1 MKILSIKGK
10 NLASIEGEFS
20 IDFRVEP
27 LRSAGI
33 FAITGNTGSG
43 KTTLLDAM
51 CIALF
56 YKSPR
61 THKAKTDKSSER
73 EEDSVKEND
82 CRNILRHGTSD
93 CYAEVEFLAL
103 NGKEYRSR
111 WSVNRA
117 RNKADGN
124 IQAAKYELFCIS
136 DNLFIS
142 KSKKETEET
151 IVRLIGLN
159 YEQFTR
165 AVLLAQG
172 EFSAF
177 LKASPNE
184 KADIL
189 EKLTG
194 TGIYARISERI
205 YEKSKDAETTLNIIG
220 EKLNGITIL
229 SPEEFTQLQEEK
241 ERLQKAAENGK
252 EMLFIINEKIK
263 WIERSVQLEL
273 EKTNAIKQVEQY
285 KAKLE
290 ALTDTV
296 KTLELT
302 ELVQPIREIYSE
314 SKRTRNRI
322 EEEELQL
329 KSLNELL
336 QRKKE
341 EFDASEKLLNEC
353 KSNKEKI
360 EKQKA
365 EAEPL
370 IIEATRVESERNNC
384 KARLLESESL
394 VAETKKQH
402 TQCTEKQSI
411 NKRTIAS
418 IKEEQVQIKAWFEAN
433 SIYNDVITRCEIIF
447 TAIADSKDAQA
458 QIEHKSNMLKKSQE
472 QQVLFEKHLSLAK
485 EETEKL
491 KATMTLE
498 IATLR
503 KQLTEGTP
511 CPVCGS
517 CHHPTIHITE
527 NILNE
532 KELERA
538 RKENETNINRLNE
551 NIERIKNETVTL
563 AASIEE
569 YKKIYTSRLNTL
581 LSLLGKLPQSKL
593 IESYDNPIAVI
604 EKIATEIAEIANE
617 WNRKN
622 SRTAQ
627 LEQAL
632 ALEQNNL
639 ANSETRIKELW
650 ASISTNEEIISRL
663 RSETEE
669 YDKQLAQIL
678 GNARSVGEITEY
690 FRKEIDKSGKDF
702 SRCTL
707 LRNDSLVAL
716 TKTEQAIENLQH
728 SIEDGKKK
736 ANDFS
741 VQIDEFIYGH
751 RDSITHTQLEEVMLI
766 SAEESLQMR
775 RRITTAKENLL
786 QAETQLNERLRNID
800 QHKQSTTKP
809 GEEENKEQL
818 SIMLQQIKEQTAQN
832 MESITQI
839 SVKLNSDKE
848 NKLRTEKLRNEYDD
862 AKQYSTDW
870 KRLCEVFGAAKGQ
883 KFRMI
888 AQGYTLDIMLSYAN
902 MHLKQLSSR
911 YQLVRTAP
919 DSLALMIIDLDML
932 SERRTVNTLS
942 GGETFLVSLAL
953 ALALSSL
960 SSNNM
965 SIESLFIDE
974 GFGSLDSDTLRVAM
988 EALEHLQSQGRKIG
1002 VISHLSNMIERIP
1015 TQICVHKKRGGKSI
1029 VEIRQQY

>member
-241 ERLQKAAENGK
+241 ERLQKAAENGN
-252 EMLFIINEKIK
+252 EMLSIINEKIK
-263 WIERSVQLEL
+263 WIERSVQLEQ

-290 ALTDTV
+290 TLTDTV

-341 EFDASEKLLNEC
+341 EFDASEKQLNEC

-384 KARLLESESL
+384 KARLLESESI

-458 QIEHKSNMLKKSQE
+458 QIEHKNNMLKKSQE

-532 KELERA
+532 KELEKA

-551 NIERIKNETVTL
+551 NIERIKSETVTL

-593 IESYDNPIAVI
+593 IESCDNPIAVI

-632 ALEQNNL
+632 ALEQNNF

-690 FRKEIDKSGKDF
+690 FRKEIEKSGKDF